1 LRYWKLTWI
10 KALPATYACIFGI
23 SKGGPG
29 VEKGTL
35 NSVFNEHFSY
45 LVPSGPG
52 DRTYWFLVRNMG
64 TTLHGSEIPRYTK
77 EDEEKLV
84 KEHWDD
90 YITPTLQF
98 SDLYKHKISSVYT
111 ALPEYV
117 YKKWYF
123 QRIMTIGDAAHKVCI
138 STFGYS
144 GQPLIITI

>member
-1 LRYWKLTWI
+1 
-10 KALPATYACIFGI
+10 
-23 SKGGPG
+23 
-29 VEKGTL
+29 
-35 NSVFNEHFSY
+35 
-45 LVPSGPG
+45 
-52 DRTYWFLVRNMG
+52 MG
-64 TTLHGSEIPRYTK
+64 KTLHGSEIPRYTK

-138 STFGYS
+138 TSFGQF
-144 GQPLIITI
+144 GQSLTIMI